1 MNRETTPLNRTRL
14 FKPAIALATS
24 IVALLILRPFYSN
37 GFWFDDSLNSQM
49 RSMLH
54 RFDTSLL
61 DFSLQ
66 VTVVWIKNAGR
77 LLLGWINI
85 YTMFYVF
92 HEPRWLRGLSM
103 IFLLCH
109 VALFAWV
116 LTQLKASL
124 RFIGLAC
131 LILIGLFQIRGNHDP
146 VAAYAGFYQ
155 TLGIQFMGSV
165 ALMLRWRRTH
175 KTWLL
180 VSSSLIIVWSL
191 TYYEINLVYY
201 PFALLVVCKETR
213 GAERRAALIALLI
226 PLSVFLSVALWIK
239 QHASAI
245 YAGANIG
252 SLDGFPMAFLRQL
265 HSALPGSFYATIGKV
280 ELGTTD
286 LFTQAIHSRSSWTVL
301 VLGTIVAFSLLRK
314 AAPIHDT
321 DPMIWPFALN
331 LLITPALLISMSARY
346 QTEIAWG
353 QGYLP
358 VYYQYFGT
366 AIFLTALLT
375 VAAQHS
381 TLLRTTLPCLL
392 GAYLALN
399 LQINSNMKQRLDLTF
414 REPVESLKRDLRNG
428 LLDSVQS
435 GDVVTIKS
443 APIFVN
449 GNVIFEVTGKRVF
462 VPDEVATAGWF
473 KNQPRP
479 GAQKFVLQRINRSAS
494 GPDWNLDR

>member
-1 MNRETTPLNRTRL
+1 MFGP
-14 FKPAIALATS
+14 FIALALG
-24 IVALLILRPFYSN
+24 IIALLILRPFYSN

-66 VTVVWIKNAGR
+66 VTIVWIKNAGR

-92 HEPRWLRGLSM
+92 YEPRWLRGLSM
-103 IFLLCH
+103 VFLLCH

-116 LTQLKASL
+116 LMQLKASL

-131 LILIGLFQIRGNHDP
+131 MVLIGLFQIRGNHDP

-155 TLGIQFMGSV
+155 TLGIQLMGAV
-165 ALMLRWRRTH
+165 ALLLHWRRTH
-175 KTWLL
+175 KAWHLL
-180 VSSSLIIVWSL
+180 CSSLIIVWSL

-201 PFALLVVCKETR
+201 PFALLVVWTETR
-213 GAERRAALIALLI
+213 GAERRASLTTLLI
-226 PLSVFLSVALWIK
+226 PFLAFLSVALWVK
-239 QHASAI
+239 KNASAI
-245 YAGANIG
+245 YPGADIG
-252 SLDGFPMAFLRQL
+252 SLEGFPMAFLRQL
-265 HSALPGSFYATIGKV
+265 HSTLPGSFYATVGN
-280 ELGTTD
+280 GDFAPTD
-286 LFTQAIHSRSSWTVL
+286 LVIQAIHSRSSWTVL
-301 VLGTIVAFSLLRK
+301 LLGALVIFAMLRK
-314 AAPIHDT
+314 TEPIRAI

-358 VYYQYFGT
+358 VYYQYFGM
-366 AIFLTALLT
+366 AIFLTALLAF
-375 VAAQHS
+375 AARHS
-381 TLLRTTLPCLL
+381 TFLRAALPCVL
-392 GAYLALN
+392 GSYLALN
-399 LQINSNMKQRLDLTF
+399 LQINTNMKQRLDLTF

-473 KNQPRP
+473 KSQPRP
-479 GAQKFVLQRINRSAS
+479 GAQKFFLQRINRSAS
-494 GPDWNLDR
+494 GPDWHLDR